1 MCDTCEM
8 CVVEV
13 QIDDNSSKKTTNER
27 NDETNFMLLWLCTIC
42 ANRGMRQ
49 NPKILRVVWY
59 WKLFSPQNRND
70 FKYLPLIAN
79 INSVQCALQHA
90 YLRMQV
96 GTACRGFAI
105 EMGFRKN
112 THSQS
117 ALNSQNE
124 QIDATQNKT
133 VPNDRH
139 RQATTIWEMF
149 YLFEL
154 FLFVLSVTVSTSLL
168 FRNND

>member
-1 MCDTCEM
+1 MHLHVRHMRNVCCRSANRREK
-8 CVVEV
+8 
-13 QIDDNSSKKTTNER
+13 NNER

-49 NPKILRVVWY
+49 NPKIVCDIENYFRT
-59 WKLFSPQNRND
+59 KPNG

-90 YLRMQV
+90 SASASKVRRV
-96 GTACRGFAI
+96 EDTHRFAI

-117 ALNSQNE
+117 SLNSQNE

-133 VPNDRH
+133 VRTIVIVK
-139 RQATTIWEMF
+139 RQ
-149 YLFEL
+149 LFEKCSIYSDI
-154 FLFVLSVTVSTSLL
+154 FFVC
-168 FRNND
+168 FRR